1 MAASWLDYRRGV
13 ENGNAKLSVEH
24 VRAIRRLA
32 NEGATVRA
40 LAGRFGI
47 AKTPAWQ
54 VIVYAT
60 WRHVDDG
67 P

>member
-1 MAASWLDYRRGV
+1 MAASWLGYCRGV
-13 ENGNAKLSVEH
+13 ENGNAKLSVER

-32 NEGATVRA
+32 TEGVTVRA
-40 LAGRFGI
+40 LAGLFGI
-47 AKTPAWQ
+47 GKTTAWQ